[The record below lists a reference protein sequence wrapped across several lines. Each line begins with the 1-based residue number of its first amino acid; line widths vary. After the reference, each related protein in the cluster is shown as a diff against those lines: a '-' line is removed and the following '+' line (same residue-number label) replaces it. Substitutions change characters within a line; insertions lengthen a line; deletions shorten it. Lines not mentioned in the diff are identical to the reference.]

1 MENMELNESIA
12 PITLKIIDLYNKID
26 NNLLDTQPNYQRKL
40 VWKKQH
46 KYAFI
51 DTILRN
57 YPFPEIYVA
66 SAEMD
71 VEQITA
77 KEVVVD
83 GQQRLTTI
91 VDYIKG
97 RGDFSK
103 QNKVPAFETLSN
115 DKKRTFLNY
124 KVSVRDLKD
133 ISQELIKEIFLRINS
148 TEYSLNV
155 IEKNNAQYGDGE
167 ISIFCKQLI
176 SFEYVPDSDMT
187 DVVLDI
193 DVRKEIY
200 DFFNDYNIFTENDRK
215 RMYDFQYIMLLT
227 TTILEGGYFS
237 RSQKVDEYL
246 ERYNSEFRQNSIVT
260 DRILKS
266 IRLIKDLKLSVESY
280 WFNKANVFSLI
291 IEFSK
296 IEENSTIDKLLLES
310 KLVDLEEKVDIY
322 FNSENEEEIA
332 ILSEDERKYFESA
345 RHGSHEKAQRE
356 HRGQVIS
363 QILQACLNKEV
374 PKNVQEKIIELQSEQ
389 ANFALFIPT
398 RTGLD
403 KSILDATKDI
413 RMMLQ
418 ETGVHDFFSQE
429 KGPEHKIKRPCILR
443 AETDLPSEVSLY
455 RSHGRGD
462 YRMWIQD
469 LKEIANPDE
478 YIAMIVD
485 HSNLIF
491 KNLSR

>member
-1 MENMELNESIA
+1 MEMELNESIA

-26 NNLLDTQPNYQRKL
+26 NNLLNTQPDYQRKL

-46 KYAFI
+46 KFAFI
-51 DTILRN
+51 DTILKN

-66 SAEMD
+66 SADMD
-71 VEQITA
+71 VVQITA

-97 RGDFSK
+97 RGDFMNQKKIPSF
-103 QNKVPAFETLSN
+103 ASLSP

-133 ISQELIKEIFLRINS
+133 IDQALITEIFLRINS

-155 IEKNNAQYGDGE
+155 IEKNNAQFGDGE
-167 ISIFCKQLI
+167 ISVFCKQLI
-176 SFEYVPDSDMT
+176 DLNYTPDPEMT
-187 DVVLDI
+187 DIVLNGDNRQT
-193 DVRKEIY
+193 VFS
-200 DFFNDYNIFTENDRK
+200 FFDEHSIFTENDRK
-215 RMYDFQYIMLLT
+215 RMYDFQYFMLIT
-227 TTILEGGYFS
+227 ATILEGSYFG
-237 RSQKVDEYL
+237 RSVKVDEYL
-246 ERYNSEFRQNSIVT
+246 EKYNSDFRPYEVVLE
-260 DRILKS
+260 RILS
-266 IRLIKDLKLSVESY
+266 AISLFNELNFPNDSY
-280 WFNKANVFSLI
+280 WFNKANVFSLL

-296 IEENSTIDKLLLES
+296 IEKINSIDRLLLEL
-310 KLVDLEEKVDIY
+310 KLNDLENKVDIY
-322 FNSENEEEIA
+322 FNTENEGELALI
-332 ILSEDERKYFESA
+332 SEDERKYFEYA
-345 RHGSHEKAQRE
+345 RHGSHEKPQRE

-363 QILQACLNKEV
+363 QILQACINKET
-374 PKNVQEKIIELQSEQ
+374 PKNVQEKILELQSEQ

-413 RMMLQ
+413 RMVLR
-418 ETGVHDFFSQE
+418 ESGVHDFFSQE
-429 KGPEHKIKRPCILR
+429 KGPEHKIKKDCILR
-443 AETDLPSEVSLY
+443 SESDINSEVSLY

-485 HSNLIF
+485 HGNLIF
-491 KNLSR
+491 KNLSK